1 MSEAE
6 AIKIDREE
14 LFTKKVDEAL
24 AREKALRGRV
34 IPPAPPISPLRRLLL
49 SNLFY
54 LPAAALLG
62 AIATWLLLNPYI
74 ADRSR
79 VAGEVILVNS
89 EPFDAAAV
97 SMTVGS
103 REVFFVP
110 SKVAFERGGRG
121 QAPFPNL
128 EAITPGTA
136 IDVSGLPMKEGEN
149 NRILAIAVRPATE
162 QDARDVEAAAVKA
175 QGGKAALIAFFPL
188 CATLIAFSLLF
199 AEGVSTRNWRRT
211 LDRCLL
217 GTFLAV
223 VFTFLS
229 FLPAGLVLRIGQSA
243 FDAEADKS
251 HWVVD
256 AGNLSWSV
264 FLLFTICRSVAW
276 SFLGVGLGLGMNL
289 VRSTRAQLR
298 NSVVGGALG
307 GALGGLFFDPIDR
320 FGRSTPF
327 EQVGLSRFVG
337 VCAVGLSVGLF
348 VALAERLTREAW
360 IRVRTGPLAGK
371 SFILYRTPTTLGS
384 SPQSDIYLFKDAAID
399 PSHASIHRV
408 GLVYEI
414 EDLESREGTEV
425 GGQTVHRRR
434 LVSGDQI
441 IVGSTVLEFEER
453 ARRPGLTPKAQG
465 RDA

>member
-1 MSEAE
+1 MSA
-6 AIKIDREE
+6 AKPIKIDREE
-14 LFTKKVDEAL
+14 LFTKEVDEAL

-34 IPPAPPISPLRRLLL
+34 IPPSPPVSLLRRVLL

-54 LPAAALLG
+54 LPAAALIG
-62 AIATWLLLNPYI
+62 AVATWLVLEPYI
-74 ADRSR
+74 GDQPR

-89 EPFDAAAV
+89 EPFDATAV

-110 SKVAFERGGRG
+110 SKVAFEPGRRG
-121 QAPFPNL
+121 QQPFPNL
-128 EAITPGTA
+128 GAITPGTA
-136 IDVSGLPMKEGEN
+136 IDVVGVPMKEGDD
-149 NRILAIAVRPATE
+149 NRILAVAVRPATE
-162 QDARDVEAAAVKA
+162 QDAREAEE
-175 QGGKAALIAFFPL
+175 KAAKGRGGQGALYAFFPL
-188 CATLIAFSLLF
+188 SATLIALGLLF

-217 GTFLAV
+217 GTLLAV
-223 VFTFLS
+223 IFTFLS
-229 FLPAGLVLRIGQSA
+229 FIPAGLVLKIGHSA
-243 FDAEADKS
+243 FEAEAAEAQ
-251 HWVVD
+251 WMLD
-256 AGNLSWSV
+256 AGNVSREV
-264 FLLFTICRSVAW
+264 FLLLTICRSAAW
-276 SFLGVGLGLGMNL
+276 AFLGVGLGLGMNM
-289 VRSTRAQLR
+289 VRSTSAQLR

-320 FGRSTPF
+320 FGRASPYD
-327 EQVGLSRFVG
+327 QAGLSRLVG

-425 GGQTVHRRR
+425 GGHAVHRQR

-441 IVGSTVLEFEER
+441 VVGSTVLEFEER
-453 ARRPGLTPKAQG
+453 ARRPGLTAKAQG
-465 RDA
+465 RVA